1 MGMFGKP
8 PTTHLDLEGS
18 GGDALGDVAVG
29 GPGGV
34 AHGLLHPPLQ
44 TKMVL
49 LGNPQICSLLSS
61 FGRVLN
67 LSYGYWEEDS
77 HLSWEPP
84 GYHRKF
90 GSIPGVH
97 P

>member
-18 GGDALGDVAVG
+18 GGDALGNVG
-29 GPGGV
+29 VGHPGDV

-44 TKMVL
+44 TKTVL
-49 LGNPQICSLLSS
+49 LGNPQICSLLSW
-61 FGRVLN
+61 FGPVLSLN
-67 LSYGYWEEDS
+67 YGYWEQDNC
-77 HLSWEPP
+77 LSWELP

-90 GSIPGVH
+90 GSISGVH